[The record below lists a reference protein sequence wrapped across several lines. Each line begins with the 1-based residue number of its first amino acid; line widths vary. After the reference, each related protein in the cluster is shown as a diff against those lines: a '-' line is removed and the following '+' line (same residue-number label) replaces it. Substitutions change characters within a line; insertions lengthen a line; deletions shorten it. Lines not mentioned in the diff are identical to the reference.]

1 MATDETAKRSNCNHE
16 SNRCHALTTAS
27 TLMKR
32 ILNRVKW
39 FFKVMQGMS
48 SDRPR
53 AVRYTEKTTSVETS
67 FHKKFGTELPR
78 LEYCRK
84 RKLATTPKPQTSG
97 PRESTKN
104 IYKNQAARPLKNRAA
119 GTAVHS
125 LPSSAEAWHVHSH
138 PKTISRLRRS
148 VRRIRENRRD
158 AHAYANPRNR

>member
-53 AVRYTEKTTSVETS
+53 AVRYTENDKRGNIFSQEVRYRATKTGILQKTKTCNNSQAPDFWPSRVD
-67 FHKKFGTELPR
+67 K
-78 LEYCRK
+78 
-84 RKLATTPKPQTSG
+84 
-97 PRESTKN
+97 KN

-148 VRRIRENRRD
+148 VRRIKENQRD

>member
-1 MATDETAKRSNCNHE
+1 
-16 SNRCHALTTAS
+16 
-27 TLMKR
+27 MKTR
-32 ILNRVKW
+32 ILAILQKRKSALNRIKLI
-39 FFKVMQGMS
+39 FKVMQEMS

-53 AVRYTEKTTSVETS
+53 AVRYTENDKRGNIFSQESSVPSYQDWNIAENENLQQLPS
-67 FHKKFGTELPR
+67 PR
-78 LEYCRK
+78 L
-84 RKLATTPKPQTSG
+84 LALASRQ
-97 PRESTKN
+97 KN

-148 VRRIRENRRD
+148 VRRIKENQRD